1 MFPISNFSI
10 KTPLRESVCLCR
22 NRWKIRTLKVNFINA
37 NNADCEFYTRY
48 EISTFFS
55 VKWSIEKQNLRKYLC
70 VYRNKYTSKVL

>member
-55 VKWSIEKQNLRKYLC
+55 VNGVLKTE
-70 VYRNKYTSKVL
+70 SKKIPMCLPK